1 MKIKFLDLKKH
12 HSSLNTVLTSK
23 FKKVLNSGSYIL
35 SEEVENFEKEF
46 SNYCNTKYCIGVG
59 SGLDAL
65 VLVLKA
71 YGIGKGDEVIVP
83 SNTFIATWLAV
94 SNVGA
99 KPIPVDPNIKTY
111 NINADLIEH
120 CITKKTKAIIV
131 VHLYGQPAEMSK
143 IKILAKKYK
152 LKLIEDAAQAHGAKF
167 KNKIVGSLGDAAAFS
182 FYPGKNLGAIGDAG
196 AITTNDK
203 NLRDRCKELRNYG
216 SNKKYHNIIKG
227 YNSRLDELQAAL
239 LRVKLKKLDLNNKKR
254 EKIAKLYMT
263 EIIEKDIL
271 PYTPHWCNPVW
282 HLFVINVKNRDKLS
296 DYLKKNGIET
306 IIHYPISP
314 HLQKAYKKDMPN
326 IKLKVAEELQET
338 VLSLP
343 IGPHLDVRSIKY
355 ISSKIN
361 NFLSKKN

>member
-12 HSSLNTVLTSK
+12 HSSINAVLTSK

-35 SEEVENFEKEF
+35 SKEVENFEKEF

-99 KPIPVDPNIKTY
+99 KPIPVEPNIKTF

-120 CITKKTKAIIV
+120 HITKKTKAIIV

-152 LKLIEDAAQAHGAKF
+152 LKIIEDAAQAHGAKF

-282 HLFVINVKNRDKLS
+282 HLFVINVENRDKLS
-296 DYLKKNGIET
+296 DYLKKKW
-306 IIHYPISP
+306 Y
-314 HLQKAYKKDMPN
+314 
-326 IKLKVAEELQET
+326 
-338 VLSLP
+338 
-343 IGPHLDVRSIKY
+343 
-355 ISSKIN
+355 
-361 NFLSKKN
+361 

>member
-12 HSSLNTVLTSK
+12 HSSINAVLTSK

-99 KPIPVDPNIKTY
+99 KPIPVEPNIKTF

-120 CITKKTKAIIV
+120 RITKKTKAIIV

-282 HLFVINVKNRDKLS
+282 HLFVINVENRDKLS

-314 HLQKAYKKDMPN
+314 HLQKAYKKDMRN
-326 IKLKVAEELQET
+326 VKLRVAETLQEK

-343 IGPHLDVRSIKY
+343 IGPHLDNRSIKY
-355 ISSKIN
+355 ISRKV
-361 NFLSKKN
+361 NFFLAKNK